1 MPWSA
6 QQQQSINTYDKNI
19 LVAAAAGS
27 GKTSVLVERVIQR
40 IVNKTCDINQI
51 LVVTF
56 TNAAAAE
63 MRERIA
69 SAITEKLSDKDK
81 ERQLVL
87 LNASSISTLHAFCQN
102 IIRQYFHQL
111 GLDPKFR
118 LANPQEIELLKL
130 DVLEELFETNYDKD
144 DNEDFLEFT
153 DTYGNERGDDSTY
166 DIILKLY
173 EYSRS
178 QPFPLQW
185 LKALP
190 SYFQINNA
198 DELNDCPWLQI
209 IKDNVKDG
217 LNIAIDNH

>member
-63 MRERIA
+63 VRERIA

-81 ERQLVL
+81 
-87 LNASSISTLHAFCQN
+87 AST
-102 IIRQYFHQL
+102 R
-111 GLDPKFR
+111 
-118 LANPQEIELLKL
+118 
-130 DVLEELFETNYDKD
+130 
-144 DNEDFLEFT
+144 
-153 DTYGNERGDDSTY
+153 
-166 DIILKLY
+166 
-173 EYSRS
+173 
-178 QPFPLQW
+178 
-185 LKALP
+185 
-190 SYFQINNA
+190 
-198 DELNDCPWLQI
+198 I
-209 IKDNVKDG
+209 IKRFVNLHTSCFLSKYHSP
-217 LNIAIDNH
+217 IFPSIRFRS